1 MKMSKKSAQK
11 FRSGYLGV
19 AMIIIL
25 MLVTLYMAFAFPFNF
40 LQMKQTETT
49 EIKAV
54 MVLGMAGE
62 ESPSP
67 EAYFVS
73 EAPPEN
79 LNMIGYDQLTEVG
92 IKRFNFEL
100 LRWGNWSTN
109 LTRRKISPLDW

>member
-1 MKMSKKSAQK
+1 MEASKMTTKSKPR

-19 AMIIIL
+19 AMIIML
-25 MLVTLYMAFAFPFNF
+25 MFITLYMAFAFPFNF

-54 MVLGMAGE
+54 IVLSMAGE

-79 LNMIGYDQLTEVG
+79 LNMIGYDQLTEVS
-92 IKRFNFEL
+92 KA
-100 LRWGNWSTN
+100 
-109 LTRRKISPLDW
+109 P